1 MKNLSV
7 ANLLIKMNSEASDSK
22 TKGILAQ
29 LLETVNK
36 AGVGNLT
43 PDSLGIKK

>member
-1 MKNLSV
+1 
-7 ANLLIKMNSEASDSK
+7 MNQEAGDSK
-22 TKGILAQ
+22 TKGILAS

-43 PDSLGIKK
+43 PDALGIKK